1 MREGVIIDAGSKDP
15 KERDNWW
22 LHLYVMLSRATS
34 ARDIVLVRA
43 PDVDFLTQGPP
54 ADLAAKLRTFQT
66 RTAACRNEALGIA
79 RDLRLQEFLHSH
91 EEANGLCKH

>member
-1 MREGVIIDAGSKDP
+1 MRQGVIIDAGSKDP
-15 KERDNWW
+15 NEKDNWW

-54 ADLAAKLRTFQT
+54 ADLAARLRIFQA
-66 RTAACRNEALGIA
+66 RTAACRREAERLARELGLA
-79 RDLRLQEFLHSH
+79 TFLH
-91 EEANGLCKH
+91 